1 MRRRARLRRT
11 SAEHPGTSRV
21 SSFSPLERLLLPLAR
36 RFVALWVR
44 PSVMPDDLGERFVPA
59 RAVVY
64 ALEKQSLVD
73 LAVLEYVCRERRWPL
88 PLKPVTGPSR
98 PGIGV
103 LFMSRR
109 AGFFG
114 QRVDHR
120 TPEALRALTSA
131 AAVDP
136 AFDVD
141 IVPISLFWGRAP
153 GRERSWFR
161 LLVAEGW
168 DIGGRFR
175 KVLSLL
181 VNGRN
186 LVLLFGEPMPLQPSL
201 AETRGLPIGPRRLSR
216 QLRAQLR
223 NQRVASIGPDLSH
236 RRTIVAQVL
245 KTQAVRDAVRG
256 EMKAKGIS
264 RRETL
269 KIARG
274 YAFEIA
280 ANYSHWFVTLM
291 YGVLSRLWNR
301 LYDGVELANFPSLES
316 VAEGSEVIYVPCHRS
331 HMDYLLM
338 SYVVY
343 HKGYAVPHIAAGI
356 NLNMPVIGSF
366 LRRGGAFFLRRSFS
380 GNALYSAVFMKY
392 LGLMMARGH
401 SIEYFI
407 EGGRS
412 RTGRLLQPKT
422 GMLSMT
428 VRSYLRDPARPL
440 VFVPVYF
447 GYERLVEGRTYI
459 GELSGRAKEK
469 ESVLSLLKTI
479 PALRSRFGK
488 VYVSFGEPLPLD
500 PLIRRHAP
508 DWTGE
513 PSGTDDRPEW
523 LNPLVRELARGIM
536 THINAAACVTPINLI
551 GLVLLATPRQSMGE
565 ADLARQ
571 LELYASL
578 LRQAPYSPQVWVTAA
593 DGTTMIRY
601 GESLGILRRQ
611 SHELGDVLRMSS
623 EEHSVLTSYFRNNAL
638 HLLLMPSL
646 LACAF
651 LSNATVPRADLHR
664 LARRVY
670 PYVADEYFLRWS
682 EAELPAVVDEL
693 LEDLLNHGLLT
704 ANDDRTLWHRPAAE
718 SPEAV
723 QISVLAQA
731 TVPILER
738 YYLAL
743 ALLLKA
749 GSGRLSQ
756 EALERQCQL
765 MAQRMALLY
774 EINSPEFFDRALFRN
789 FIALLRDRQVLAVNE
804 DDRLEFEP
812 AMLEAI
818 VADAQVVLN
827 EQVRNSILQVV
838 HR

>member
-1 MRRRARLRRT
+1 M
-11 SAEHPGTSRV
+11 
-21 SSFSPLERLLLPLAR
+21 
-36 RFVALWVR
+36 
-44 PSVMPDDLGERFVPA
+44 
-59 RAVVY
+59 
-64 ALEKQSLVD
+64 
-73 LAVLEYVCRERRWPL
+73 
-88 PLKPVTGPSR
+88 
-98 PGIGV
+98 
-103 LFMSRR
+103 
-109 AGFFG
+109 
-114 QRVDHR
+114 
-120 TPEALRALTSA
+120 PEALRLLADA
-131 AAVDP
+131 AARDIAFEVDL
-136 AFDVD
+136 
-141 IVPISLFWGRAP
+141 VPVSLFWGRAP
-153 GRERSWFR
+153 GRQRSWFR

-186 LVLLFGEPMPLQPSL
+186 LLLLFGDALPLQPSL
-201 AETRGLPIGPRRLSR
+201 AETRGLPRGPRRLWR

-223 NQRVASIGPDLSH
+223 NQRVATVGPDLSH

-245 KTQAVRDAVRG
+245 RTRSVRRAVRG
-256 EMKAKGIS
+256 EMQEKGVG
-264 RRETL
+264 RREAL
-269 KIARG
+269 KKARH

-291 YGVLSRLWNR
+291 YGVLSWLWNR
-301 LYDGVELANFPSLES
+301 LYDGVELANFSSLES
-316 VAEGSEVIYVPCHRS
+316 VAEGSEVVYVPCHRS
-331 HMDYLLM
+331 HMDYLLL

-343 HKGYAVPHIAAGI
+343 HKGFAVPHIAAGI
-356 NLNMPVIGSF
+356 NLNMPVVGSF
-366 LRRGGAFFLRRSFS
+366 LRRGGAFFLRRSFG
-380 GNALYSAVFMKY
+380 GNALYSAVFTKY

-412 RTGRLLQPKT
+412 RTGRLLKPKG

-428 VRSYLRDPARPL
+428 VRSYLRDPRRPV

-447 GYERLVEGRTYI
+447 GYQRLVEGRTYI
-459 GELSGRAKEK
+459 GELSGRPKEK
-469 ESVLSLLKTI
+469 ESVLSLLKSI

-500 PLIRRHAP
+500 PLIRKYAP
-508 DWTGE
+508 EWDRE
-513 PSGTDDRPEW
+513 PTDSSARPEW
-523 LNPLVRELARGIM
+523 LAPLVSELATGIM
-536 THINAAACVTPINLI
+536 TRINAAACVTPINLI

-578 LRQAPYSPQVWVTAA
+578 LRQAPYSPRVWVTNE
-593 DGTTMIRY
+593 DGATMIRY
-601 GESLGILRRQ
+601 GESLGILGRRK
-611 SHELGDVLRMSS
+611 HELGDVVLMT
-623 EEHSVLTSYFRNNAL
+623 EEHSILTSYFRNNAL

-651 LSNATVPRADLHR
+651 LSNASVPRADLHR

-670 PYVADEYFLRWS
+670 PYAADEYFLRWT
-682 EAELPAVVDEL
+682 EQEVPGVVDEL
-693 LEDLLNHGLLT
+693 LEDLMNHGLLT
-704 ANDDRTLWHRPAAE
+704 ATEDRSVWHRPPAE
-718 SPEAV
+718 SSEAV
-723 QISVLAQA
+723 QLSILAQA

-749 GSGRLSQ
+749 GSGRLTA
-756 EALERQCQL
+756 EALERQCEL

-789 FIALLRDRQVLAVNE
+789 FVEQLRTRGVLTLTE
-804 DDRLEFEP
+804 EEKLGFDP
-812 AMLEAI
+812 GMLEAI
-818 VADAQVVLN
+818 VEDAQTVLN

>member
-1 MRRRARLRRT
+1 MKGFT
-11 SAEHPGTSRV
+11 
-21 SSFSPLERLLLPLAR
+21 PLERLLLPLVR

-44 PSVMPDDLGERFVPA
+44 PSILPDDPGGRFVDGRP
-59 RAVVY
+59 VVY
-64 ALEKQSLVD
+64 VLEKRSVVD
-73 LAVLEYVCRERRWPL
+73 VAVLEYVCRERGLPTPL
-88 PLKPVTGPSR
+88 APAGS
-98 PGIGV
+98 GGV
-103 LFMSRR
+103 PTEHIVFLERR
-109 AGFFG
+109 AGLFG
-114 QRVDHR
+114 SRIDRRMPEPLRVLADV
-120 TPEALRALTSA
+120 A
-131 AAVDP
+131 ARDL

-141 IVPISLFWGRAP
+141 LMPVSLFWGRAP
-153 GRERSWFR
+153 GRQRSWFR

-186 LVLLFGEPMPLQPSL
+186 LLVLFGDALPLQPSL
-201 AETRGLPIGPRRLSR
+201 AETRGLPRGPRRLWR
-216 QLRAQLR
+216 QLRGQLR
-223 NQRVASIGPDLSH
+223 NQRVASVGPDLSH

-245 KTQAVRDAVRG
+245 RTRTVRRAVRG
-256 EMKAKGIS
+256 EMQEKDIG
-264 RRETL
+264 RRDAL
-269 KIARG
+269 KIARR
-274 YAFEIA
+274 YAYEIA
-280 ANYSHWFVTLM
+280 ANYSHWFITLM
-291 YGVLSRLWNR
+291 YGVLSWLWNR
-301 LYDGVELANFPSLES
+301 LYDGVELANFSSLES
-316 VAEGSEVIYVPCHRS
+316 VPEGSEVVYVPCHRS
-331 HMDYLLM
+331 HMDYLLL

-343 HKGYAVPHIAAGI
+343 HKGFAVPHIAAGI
-356 NLNMPVIGSF
+356 NLNMPVVGSF
-366 LRRGGAFFLRRSFS
+366 LRRGGAFFLRRSFG
-380 GNALYSAVFMKY
+380 GNALYSAVFNKY

-412 RTGRLLQPKT
+412 RTGRLLKPKT
-422 GMLSMT
+422 GMLAMT
-428 VRSYLRDPARPL
+428 LRSYLRDPRRPV
-440 VFVPVYF
+440 VFQPVYF
-447 GYERLVEGRTYI
+447 GYERLLEGGTYI
-459 GELSGRAKEK
+459 GELSGRPKEK
-469 ESVLSLLKTI
+469 ESVLSLLKAI

-500 PLIRRHAP
+500 PVILRHAP
-508 DWTGE
+508 EWGREPVDSSARPDWLG
-513 PSGTDDRPEW
+513 PVVS
-523 LNPLVRELARGIM
+523 ELATGIM
-536 THINAAACVTPINLI
+536 TRINAAACVSPINLI

-578 LRQAPYSPQVWVTAA
+578 MRQAPYSPRVWVTNEDGAA
-593 DGTTMIRY
+593 MIRY
-601 GESLGILRRQ
+601 GVSLGILGRRT
-611 SHELGDVLRMSS
+611 HELGDVVFMT
-623 EEHSVLTSYFRNNAL
+623 EEHSILTSYFRNNAL

-651 LSNATVPRADLHR
+651 LSNASVSRADLHR

-670 PYVADEYFLRWS
+670 PYAADEYFLRWT

-704 ANDDRTLWHRPAAE
+704 AAEDRSLWHRPAAE
-718 SPEAV
+718 TSEAV
-723 QISVLAQA
+723 QLSILAQA

-749 GSGRLSQ
+749 GSGRLTP
-756 EALERQCQL
+756 EALERQCEL

-789 FIALLRDRQVLAVNE
+789 FVEQLRSRGVLTLADE
-804 DDRLEFEP
+804 EKLAFDP
-812 AMLEAI
+812 AMVEAI
-818 VADAQVVLN
+818 VADAQSVLN

>member
-1 MRRRARLRRT
+1 MRDKGVSRR
-11 SAEHPGTSRV
+11 
-21 SSFSPLERLLLPLAR
+21 
-36 RFVALWVR
+36 VAL
-44 PSVMPDDLGERFVPA
+44 
-59 RAVVY
+59 
-64 ALEKQSLVD
+64 
-73 LAVLEYVCRERRWPL
+73 
-88 PLKPVTGPSR
+88 
-98 PGIGV
+98 
-103 LFMSRR
+103 
-109 AGFFG
+109 
-114 QRVDHR
+114 
-120 TPEALRALTSA
+120 
-131 AAVDP
+131 
-136 AFDVD
+136 
-141 IVPISLFWGRAP
+141 
-153 GRERSWFR
+153 
-161 LLVAEGW
+161 
-168 DIGGRFR
+168 
-175 KVLSLL
+175 
-181 VNGRN
+181 
-186 LVLLFGEPMPLQPSL
+186 
-201 AETRGLPIGPRRLSR
+201 
-216 QLRAQLR
+216 
-223 NQRVASIGPDLSH
+223 
-236 RRTIVAQVL
+236 
-245 KTQAVRDAVRG
+245 
-256 EMKAKGIS
+256 KA
-264 RRETL
+264 
-269 KIARG
+269 ARG
-274 YAFEIA
+274 YAYEVA

-301 LYDGVELANFPSLES
+301 LYDGVELANFSSLES
-316 VAEGSEVIYVPCHRS
+316 VAEGSEIIYVPCHRS

-412 RTGRLLQPKT
+412 RTGRLLKPKA

-428 VRSYLRDPARPL
+428 VRSYLREPTRPL
-440 VFVPVYF
+440 VFVPIYF

-459 GELSGRAKEK
+459 GELSGQPKEK
-469 ESVLSLLKTI
+469 ESVLNLLKTI

-500 PLIRRHAP
+500 PLIQKHAP
-508 DWTGE
+508 GWDRQ
-513 PSGTDDRPEW
+513 PSGSDDRPPW
-523 LNPLVRELARGIM
+523 LNPLVKELATGIM
-536 THINAAACVTPINLI
+536 TRVNAAACVTPVNLL

-578 LRQAPYSPQVWVTAA
+578 LRQAPYSPRVWVTGTDGAA
-593 DGTTMIRY
+593 MVRY

-611 SHELGDVLRMSS
+611 KHELGDVVQMPVEKSI
-623 EEHSVLTSYFRNNAL
+623 LTSYFRNNAL

-651 LSNATVPRADLHR
+651 LSNPTVPRADLQR

-670 PYVADEYFLRWS
+670 PYVADEYFLRWG
-682 EAELPAVVDEL
+682 EEELPGVVDEL

-704 ANDDRTLWHRPAAE
+704 ANEDRSVWYRPAAE
-718 SPEAV
+718 TPEAV
-723 QISVLAQA
+723 QLSVLAQV

-749 GSGRLSQ
+749 GTGRLSQ

-765 MAQRMALLY
+765 MASRMALLY
-774 EINSPEFFDRALFRN
+774 EINSPEFFDRALFQN
-789 FIALLRDRQVLAVNE
+789 FLALLRDRKVLWVDE
-804 DDRLEFEP
+804 EGRLEFEA

-818 VADAQVVLN
+818 VSDAQMVLN

>member
-1 MRRRARLRRT
+1 M
-11 SAEHPGTSRV
+11 SV
-21 SSFSPLERLLLPLAR
+21 FSPTERLLLPLVR

-44 PSVMPDDLGERFVPA
+44 PSVLPDDLGQHFVAGRP
-59 RAVVY
+59 VVY
-64 ALEKQSLVD
+64 ALEKRSLVD
-73 LAVLEYVCRERRWPL
+73 VAVLEYVCRERALPPPL
-88 PLKPVTGPSR
+88 APPSGPGM
-98 PGIGV
+98 PAVGV
-103 LFMSRR
+103 LFLERR
-109 AGFFG
+109 AGLFG
-114 QRVDHR
+114 MRLDR
-120 TPEALRALTSA
+120 RMPEALRQLCA
-131 AAVDP
+131 AAATDL
-136 AFDVD
+136 AFEAD
-141 IVPISLFWGRAP
+141 IVPVSLFWGRSP

-186 LVLLFGEPMPLQPSL
+186 LMLLFGEALPLQPAL
-201 AETRGLPIGPRRLSR
+201 GETRGLPVGPRRLSR
-216 QLRAQLR
+216 QLRMQFR
-223 NQRVASIGPDLSH
+223 NQRVATIGPDLSH
-236 RRTIVAQVL
+236 RRTIVTQVL
-245 KTQAVRDAVRG
+245 KTQVVREAVRG
-256 EMKAKGIS
+256 EMQAKGIS
-264 RRETL
+264 RREAL
-269 KIARG
+269 KVARS
-274 YAFEIA
+274 YAYEVA

-291 YGVLSRLWNR
+291 YGVLTRLWNR
-301 LYDGVELANFPSLES
+301 LYDGVELANFSSLES

-356 NLNMPVIGSF
+356 NLNLPVVGSF

-380 GNALYSAVFMKY
+380 GNPLYSAVFMKY
-392 LGLMMARGH
+392 LGQMMARGH

-412 RTGRLLQPKT
+412 RTGRLLQPKA

-428 VRSYLRDPARPL
+428 VRSYLREPTRPL
-440 VFVPVYF
+440 VFVPIYF

-459 GELSGRAKEK
+459 GELSGRPKEK
-469 ESVLSLLKTI
+469 ESVLSLLKVI

-488 VYVSFGEPLPLD
+488 VYVSFGQPLPLD
-500 PLIRRHAP
+500 PLIQKHAP
-508 DWTGE
+508 GWSRE
-513 PSGTDDRPEW
+513 PSGSEDRPAW
-523 LNPLVRELARGIM
+523 LNPLVRELSTGIM
-536 THINAAACVTPINLI
+536 TRINAAACVSPVNLV

-565 ADLARQ
+565 ADLSRQ

-578 LRQAPYSPQVWVTAA
+578 LRKVPYSPQVHVTNA
-593 DGTTMIRY
+593 DGAAMIRY
-601 GESLGILRRQ
+601 AESLGILRRQ
-611 SHELGDVLRMSS
+611 PHELGDVLQMPVDQSI
-623 EEHSVLTSYFRNNAL
+623 LTSYFRNNVL

-646 LACAF
+646 LACPF
-651 LSNATVPRADLHR
+651 LGNAIVPREDLRR

-670 PYVADEYFLRWS
+670 PYVADEYFLRWP
-682 EAELPAVVDEL
+682 EGELHRVVDEL

-704 ANDDRTLWHRPAAE
+704 ASDDRSEWRRPPAQ

-723 QISVLAQA
+723 QLSVLAQA
-731 TVPILER
+731 TMPILER

-749 GSGRLSQ
+749 GPGRLTQ

-765 MAQRMALLY
+765 MAQRMAMLY
-774 EINSPEFFDRALFRN
+774 EINSPEFFDKSLFQN
-789 FIALLRDRQVLAVNE
+789 FLGLLRERQVLSVGDE
-804 DDRLEFEP
+804 DRIEFDVG
-812 AMLEAI
+812 MLEAI
-818 VADAQVVLN
+818 VSDAQVVLN

>member
-1 MRRRARLRRT
+1 MT
-11 SAEHPGTSRV
+11 GFT
-21 SSFSPLERLLLPLAR
+21 PLERLLLPLVR

-44 PSVMPDDLGERFVPA
+44 PSILPDDLGGRFVGGRP
-59 RAVVY
+59 VVY
-64 ALEKQSLVD
+64 VLEKRSVVD
-73 LAVLEYVCRERRWPL
+73 VAVLEYVCRERGLPTPL
-88 PLKPVTGPSR
+88 APAGSGGLPTEH
-98 PGIGV
+98 V
-103 LFMSRR
+103 LFLERR

-114 QRVDHR
+114 ARIDR
-120 TPEALRALTSA
+120 RMPDALRVLAEA
-131 AAVDP
+131 AAREL

-141 IVPISLFWGRAP
+141 LVPVSLFWGRAP
-153 GRERSWFR
+153 GRQRSWFR

-186 LVLLFGEPMPLQPSL
+186 LLVLLGDALPLQPSL
-201 AETRGLPIGPRRLSR
+201 AETRGMPRGPRRLWR
-216 QLRAQLR
+216 QLRSQLR
-223 NQRVASIGPDLSH
+223 NQRVASVGPDLSH
-236 RRTIVAQVL
+236 RRTIVTQVL
-245 KTQAVRDAVRG
+245 RTRSVRRAVRG
-256 EMKAKGIS
+256 EMQEKGIG
-264 RRETL
+264 RRDAL
-269 KIARG
+269 KAARR
-274 YAFEIA
+274 YAYEIA
-280 ANYSHWFVTLM
+280 ANYSHWFITLM
-291 YGVLSRLWNR
+291 YGVLSWLWNR
-301 LYDGVELANFPSLES
+301 LYDGVELANFSSLES
-316 VAEGSEVIYVPCHRS
+316 VAEGSEVVYVPCHRS
-331 HMDYLLM
+331 HMDYLLL

-343 HKGYAVPHIAAGI
+343 HKGFAVPHIAAGI
-356 NLNMPVIGSF
+356 NLNMPVVGSF
-366 LRRGGAFFLRRSFS
+366 LRRGGAFFLRRSFG
-380 GNALYSAVFMKY
+380 GNALYSAVFNKY

-412 RTGRLLQPKT
+412 RTGRLLKPKT
-422 GMLSMT
+422 GMLAMT
-428 VRSYLRDPARPL
+428 LRSYLRDPRRPV
-440 VFVPVYF
+440 VFQPVYF
-447 GYERLVEGRTYI
+447 GYERLLEGGTYI
-459 GELSGRAKEK
+459 GELSGRPKEK

-500 PLIRRHAP
+500 PVIRRHAP
-508 DWTGE
+508 EWNREPVDSSARPDWLG
-513 PSGTDDRPEW
+513 PVVS
-523 LNPLVRELARGIM
+523 ELATGIM
-536 THINAAACVTPINLI
+536 TRINAAACVSPINLI

-578 LRQAPYSPQVWVTAA
+578 MRQAPYSPRVWVTNEDGAA
-593 DGTTMIRY
+593 MIRY
-601 GESLGILRRQ
+601 GVSLGILGRRV
-611 SHELGDVLRMSS
+611 HELGDVVFMT
-623 EEHSVLTSYFRNNAL
+623 EEHSILTSYFRNNAL
-638 HLLLMPSL
+638 HLMLMPSL

-651 LSNATVPRADLHR
+651 LSNASVPKADLHR

-670 PYVADEYFLRWS
+670 PYAADEYFLRWT
-682 EAELPAVVDEL
+682 EDEVPAVVDEL

-704 ANDDRTLWHRPAAE
+704 ATEERSVWHRPPAE

-723 QISVLAQA
+723 QLSVLAQA

-749 GSGRLSQ
+749 GSGRLTP
-756 EALERQCQL
+756 EALERQCEL

-789 FIALLRDRQVLAVNE
+789 FVEQLRVRGVLTVTDEEKLGFDPAV
-804 DDRLEFEP
+804 
-812 AMLEAI
+812 LEAV
-818 VADAQVVLN
+818 VADAQMVLN

>member
-1 MRRRARLRRT
+1 MT
-11 SAEHPGTSRV
+11 GFT
-21 SSFSPLERLLLPLAR
+21 PLERLLLPLVR

-44 PSVMPDDLGERFVPA
+44 PSILPDDLGGSFAGGRP
-59 RAVVY
+59 VVY
-64 ALEKQSLVD
+64 VLEKRSVVD
-73 LAVLEYVCRERRWPL
+73 VAVLDYVCRERKLPKPL
-88 PLKPVTGPSR
+88 VAAGTDGVPSDR
-98 PGIGV
+98 IV
-103 LFMSRR
+103 FLERR
-109 AGFFG
+109 AGLFG
-114 QRVDHR
+114 SRIDR
-120 TPEALRALTSA
+120 RMPEALRLLADA
-131 AAVDP
+131 AARDIAFEVDL
-136 AFDVD
+136 
-141 IVPISLFWGRAP
+141 VPVSLFWGRAP
-153 GRERSWFR
+153 GRQRSWFR

-186 LVLLFGEPMPLQPSL
+186 LLLLFGDALPIQPSL
-201 AETRGLPIGPRRLSR
+201 AETRGLPRGPRRLWR

-223 NQRVASIGPDLSH
+223 NQRVATVGPDLSH

-245 KTQAVRDAVRG
+245 RTRSVRRAVRG
-256 EMKAKGIS
+256 EMQEQGVGRRDALKKA
-264 RRETL
+264 RH
-269 KIARG
+269 

-291 YGVLSRLWNR
+291 YGVLSWLWNR
-301 LYDGVELANFPSLES
+301 LYDGVELANFSSLES
-316 VAEGSEVIYVPCHRS
+316 VAEGSEVVYVPCHRS
-331 HMDYLLM
+331 HMDYLLL

-343 HKGYAVPHIAAGI
+343 HKGFAVPHIAAGI
-356 NLNMPVIGSF
+356 NLNMPVVGSF
-366 LRRGGAFFLRRSFS
+366 LRRGGAFFLRRSFG
-380 GNALYSAVFMKY
+380 GNALYSAVFNKY

-412 RTGRLLQPKT
+412 RTGRLLKPKG

-428 VRSYLRDPARPL
+428 VRSYLRDPRRPV

-447 GYERLVEGRTYI
+447 GYQRLVEGRTYI
-459 GELSGRAKEK
+459 GELSGRPKEK
-469 ESVLSLLKTI
+469 ESVLSLLKAI

-500 PLIRRHAP
+500 PLILKYAP
-508 DWTGE
+508 AWNRE
-513 PSGTDDRPEW
+513 PTDSSARPEW
-523 LNPLVRELARGIM
+523 LAPLVSELATGIM
-536 THINAAACVTPINLI
+536 TRINAAACVTPINLI

-578 LRQAPYSPQVWVTAA
+578 LRQAPYSPRVWITNEDGAA
-593 DGTTMIRY
+593 MIRY
-601 GESLGILRRQ
+601 GESLGILDRRK
-611 SHELGDVLRMSS
+611 HELGDVVFMT
-623 EEHSVLTSYFRNNAL
+623 EEHSILTSYFRNNAL

-651 LSNATVPRADLHR
+651 LSNASVSRADLHR

-670 PYVADEYFLRWS
+670 PYAADEYFLRWT
-682 EAELPAVVDEL
+682 EHEVPAVVDEL

-704 ANDDRTLWHRPAAE
+704 AAEDRSVWHRPAAE

-723 QISVLAQA
+723 QLSVLAQA

-749 GSGRLSQ
+749 GSGRLTA
-756 EALERQCQL
+756 EALERQCEL

-789 FIALLRDRQVLAVNE
+789 FVEQLRAREVLTLTDEERIAFD
-804 DDRLEFEP
+804 P
-812 AMLEAI
+812 AMIEAI
-818 VADAQVVLN
+818 VADAQTVLN

>member
-1 MRRRARLRRT
+1 
-11 SAEHPGTSRV
+11 V
-21 SSFSPLERLLLPLAR
+21 SSFSPLERLLLPLVR

-44 PSVMPDDLGERFVPA
+44 PSVLPDDLAERFVTGRP
-59 RAVVY
+59 VVY
-64 ALEKQSLVD
+64 ALEKRSLVD
-73 LAVLEYVCRERRWPL
+73 VAVLEYVCREQRL
-88 PLKPVTGPSR
+88 PMPFTPPGGPDKPNV
-98 PGIGV
+98 GV
-103 LFMSRR
+103 VFLERR
-109 AGFFG
+109 AGLFG
-114 QRVDHR
+114 ARVDR
-120 TPEALRALTSA
+120 RMSEALRVLCA
-131 AAVDP
+131 AASADVG
-136 AFDVD
+136 FDMD
-141 IVPISLFWGRAP
+141 IVPVSLFWGRGP
-153 GRERSWFR
+153 GREREWFP

-186 LVLLFGEPMPLQPSL
+186 LLLLFGEALPLQSSP
-201 AETRGLPIGPRRLSR
+201 AETIGLPRGPRRLSR
-216 QLRAQLR
+216 LLRTQFR
-223 NQRVASIGPDLSH
+223 NQRVATIGPDLSH

-245 KTQAVRDAVRG
+245 RTEAVREAVRG
-256 EMKAKGIS
+256 EMKARGIS
-264 RRETL
+264 RREAL
-269 KIARG
+269 KAARG
-274 YAFEIA
+274 YAYEIA

-301 LYDGVELANFPSLES
+301 LYDGVELANFSSLES
-316 VAEGSEVIYVPCHRS
+316 VAEGSEIIYVPCHRS

-343 HKGYAVPHIAAGI
+343 HKGFAVPHIAAGI

-412 RTGRLLQPKT
+412 RTGRLLKPKT

-428 VRSYLRDPARPL
+428 VRSYLREPTRPL

-447 GYERLVEGRTYI
+447 GYERLVEGGTYI
-459 GELSGRAKEK
+459 GELSGRPKEK
-469 ESVLSLLKTI
+469 ESVLNLLQTI

-500 PLIRRHAP
+500 PLIQRHAP
-508 DWTGE
+508 GWSRE
-513 PSGTDDRPEW
+513 PSGSDDRPAW
-523 LNPLVRELARGIM
+523 LSPLVRELATGIM
-536 THINAAACVTPINLI
+536 THVNAAACVTPINLI
-551 GLVLLATPRQSMGE
+551 GLALLATPRQSMGE
-565 ADLARQ
+565 VDLARQ

-578 LRQAPYSPQVWVTAA
+578 MRQAPYSPRVWVTNA
-593 DGTTMIRY
+593 DGATMIRY

-611 SHELGDVLRMSS
+611 PHDLGDVLQMTVEKSI
-623 EEHSVLTSYFRNNAL
+623 LTSYFRNNAL

-651 LSNATVPRADLHR
+651 LSNPTVPRADLQR

-670 PYVADEYFLRWS
+670 PYVADEYFLRWT
-682 EAELPAVVDEL
+682 EAELPAVVDDL
-693 LEDLLNHGLLT
+693 LEDLLNHGLLN
-704 ANDDRTLWHRPAAE
+704 ANEDRSLWFRPEAE

-723 QISVLAQA
+723 QLSVLAQA

-749 GSGRLSQ
+749 GTGRLNQ

-765 MAQRMALLY
+765 MASRMGLLY
-774 EINSPEFFDRALFRN
+774 EINSPEFFDRALFQN
-789 FIALLRDRQVLAVNE
+789 FLALLRERNVLSVDADGN
-804 DDRLEFEP
+804 LEFR
-812 AMLEAI
+812 AAVLEAI
-818 VADAQVVLN
+818 VADAQMVLN

>member
-1 MRRRARLRRT
+1 V
-11 SAEHPGTSRV
+11 SA
-21 SSFSPLERLLLPLAR
+21 FSPFERLLLPLVR

-44 PSVMPDDLGERFVPA
+44 PSVLPDDVAAGFTSGRP
-59 RAVVY
+59 VVY
-64 ALEKQSLVD
+64 ALEKRSLIDV
-73 LAVLEYVCRERRWPL
+73 AVLEYVCRERQWPPPLRTGRSGL
-88 PLKPVTGPSR
+88 PGA
-98 PGIGV
+98 GV
-103 LFMSRR
+103 AFLERR
-109 AGFFG
+109 AGLFRT
-114 QRVDHR
+114 RVDRR
-120 TPEALRALTSA
+120 TPETLRELA
-131 AAVDP
+131 AAASRDP
-136 AFDVD
+136 AFEAD
-141 IVPISLFWGRAP
+141 IVPVSLFWGRAP
-153 GRERSWFR
+153 GREREWFR

-186 LVLLFGEPMPLQPSL
+186 LMLLFGDPLPLQPSL
-201 AETRGLPIGPRRLSR
+201 AETRGLPVGPRRLSR
-216 QLRAQLR
+216 QLRAQFR
-223 NQRVASIGPDLSH
+223 NQRVATIGPDLSH

-245 KTQAVRDAVRG
+245 RTEAVREAARG
-256 EMKAKGIS
+256 EMRAKGTS
-264 RRETL
+264 RRDALEQ
-269 KIARG
+269 ARG
-274 YAFEIA
+274 YAYEIA

-301 LYDGVELANFPSLES
+301 LYDGVELANFSSLES
-316 VAEGSEVIYVPCHRS
+316 VAEGSEVVYVPCHRS

-412 RTGRLLQPKT
+412 RTGRLLKPKA

-428 VRSYLRDPARPL
+428 VRSYLREPTRPL
-440 VFVPVYF
+440 VFVPIYF

-459 GELSGRAKEK
+459 GELSGRPKEK

-500 PLIRRHAP
+500 PMIMRHAP
-508 DWTGE
+508 DWNRA
-513 PSGTDDRPEW
+513 PSGSDDRPAW
-523 LNPLVRELARGIM
+523 LNPLVKELATGIM
-536 THINAAACVTPINLI
+536 TRINAAACVTPINLI

-578 LRQAPYSPQVWVTAA
+578 LRQAPYSPRVWVTGA
-593 DGTTMIRY
+593 DGAAMIRY

-611 SHELGDVLRMSS
+611 AHDLGDVVQMPVEQSI
-623 EEHSVLTSYFRNNAL
+623 LTSYFRNNAL

-651 LSNATVPRADLHR
+651 LSNPTVPRADLQR

-670 PYVADEYFLRWS
+670 PYVADEYFLRWT
-682 EAELPAVVDEL
+682 EAELPGVVDEL

-704 ANDDRTLWHRPAAE
+704 ASEDRSVWYRPPAE
-718 SPEAV
+718 SPEAM
-723 QISVLAQA
+723 QLSVLAQA

-749 GSGRLSQ
+749 GSGRVSQ

-774 EINSPEFFDRALFRN
+774 EINSPDFFDRAMFQN
-789 FIALLRDRQVLAVNE
+789 FVALLRERAVLRLAE
-804 DDRLEFEP
+804 DGRLEFEP

-818 VADAQVVLN
+818 VSDAQMVLN